1 MIFGIGCDLC
11 DIERIKKANERFF
24 MRCFTSAEN
33 ELFARKP
40 DRFET
45 AAANFAAKEAF
56 SKALGTGVRGFALNE
71 VEVLRDETGKP
82 FIKLYGNAEK
92 LCRSRGINGIFVSLS
107 HTSGIAAGY
116 VVLEL

>member
-11 DIERIKKANERFF
+11 DIDRIKKANERFF
-24 MRCFTSAEN
+24 IRCFTPAEN
-33 ELFARKP
+33 ELFVRKKN
-40 DRFET
+40 RFET

-56 SKALGTGVRGFALNE
+56 SKALGMGVCGFALSD
-71 VEVLRDETGKP
+71 VEVLRSETGKP

-92 LCRSRGINGIFVSLS
+92 LCRDRGINGIFVSLS
-107 HTSGIAAGY
+107 HTSDIAVAY